1 MGGANAYGQPDR
13 KISFFLRLPL
23 VLQNGVLF
31 EVSNVMNHLFI
42 MVNISHLSSVGV
54 HLGNLIVLWFV
65 ILWRPVDLGQGVIII
80 S

>member
-1 MGGANAYGQPDR
+1 
-13 KISFFLRLPL
+13 
-23 VLQNGVLF
+23 
-31 EVSNVMNHLFI
+31 MNHLFI